1 MQSDPLF
8 APVDPEVLVTSIDPE
23 TGLAQP
29 NPEWLSVLG
38 SADDPFGAMDE
49 PDAADARRLVKE
61 ASEGRMTTAKL
72 FLLTTP
78 ADPRPVLLNF
88 IPVHLADRT
97 SGFPVVVTGEI
108 LEQPGTWTANQT
120 EQHRMETL
128 GRMTMGIAHDFNN
141 LLSGII
147 GHAELMQSAL
157 GRDLDVEVL
166 QEHVST
172 IRLAAK
178 DSGDRIKTLQTYI
191 RKEQKAAFIPLDLP
205 SIIQDC
211 VVLTR
216 PYWYNEPRR
225 QGIAITVDQDLG
237 RVPSIMGS
245 AAELRDVLVNLILN
259 AVQAMPG
266 GGVLKIRSWH
276 SEERVVISVAD
287 TGVGM
292 SPAVRARIFEPMYT
306 TKGEGGNG
314 MGLAVTSGVVQEH
327 GGTIDV
333 DSSLGVGTCFT
344 LRFPVGLDQAVRT
357 EESGTGSKA
366 EPADLP
372 RASNGVR
379 VLVVDDEPMVRSVL
393 RKLLALRGHTVIEA
407 DSGAEALSILQNE
420 QFDVIVTDQG
430 MPEMN
435 GREFAR
441 RTRALLPDIP
451 IVLLTGDTHTGTT
464 DASISAV
471 LAKPFKIDEVEGTIT
486 DLAASTA

>member
-1 MQSDPLF
+1 MG
-8 APVDPEVLVTSIDPE
+8 T
-23 TGLAQP
+23 
-29 NPEWLSVLG
+29 
-38 SADDPFGAMDE
+38 ADEPFRAMDE
-49 PDAADARRLVKE
+49 PDAADALRLVRE
-61 ASEGRMTTAKL
+61 ASEGRMTTARL
-72 FLLTTP
+72 FLLTT
-78 ADPRPVLLNF
+78 AGDPRPVLLNF
-88 IPVHLADRT
+88 IPVHLGDMT
-97 SGFPVVVTGEI
+97 SGLPVVVTGEV
-108 LEQPGTWTANQT
+108 LEQPATWTANQT

-128 GRMTMGIAHDFNN
+128 GRMTMGIVHDFNN

-147 GHAELMQSAL
+147 GHAELMENAL
-157 GRDLDVEVL
+157 ARELDAEVL
-166 QEHVST
+166 QEHVRT
-172 IRLAAK
+172 IKLAAK

-225 QGIAITVDQDLG
+225 QGIAITVEQDLNQ
-237 RVPSIMGS
+237 VPSIMGS

-266 GGVLKIRSWH
+266 GGVLTIRAWH
-276 SEERVVISVAD
+276 AGERVVISVAD
-287 TGVGM
+287 SGVGM
-292 SPAVRARIFEPMYT
+292 SPAVCARIFEPMYT

-314 MGLAVTSGVVQEH
+314 MGLAVASGVIQEH
-327 GGTIDV
+327 YGTIDV
-333 DSSLGVGTCFT
+333 ESSLGVGTCFT
-344 LRFPVGLDQAVRT
+344 LRFPVGLDQALPA
-357 EESGTGSKA
+357 EESSASTVVS
-366 EPADLP
+366 ADRP
-372 RASNGVR
+372 RSSNGIR

-407 DSGAEALSILQNE
+407 DSGAKALSILHNE
-420 QFDVIVTDQG
+420 QFDVIITDQG

-441 RTRALLPDIP
+441 RTRAFLPDIP

-471 LAKPFKIDEVEGTIT
+471 LAKPFKIEEVEGTIT